1 MHMPRLVLLG
11 LDAGDKDYI
20 QSRAS
25 ALPCLQ
31 KHLRSGRLFTLDA
44 PKALSG
50 SVWPTFYN
58 GTDPGVHGIY
68 QHLVWDARRMGVRRI
83 GADWCYYRPFWQEI
97 EEAGH
102 HVIVL
107 DVPYSFPV
115 ALKQGIEI
123 TDWGTHGQTFPVAS
137 NRNGVQT
144 LLNRIGKSPIG
155 RETPIQKTS
164 KELHTIHQQLI
175 KSAEVKGQLI
185 MELAGMP
192 DWDVLLAVFAE
203 THRGGHIFFSDDDE
217 KPFDRVTPLLEIYQA
232 VDRAL
237 ARIIDQVDDETTVVI
252 FSAHGMMRDYAQ
264 GHLVRPLMKKI
275 NEVFLETHSHIP
287 PKRPWKANS
296 LIPYL
301 RKVVPPRLQ
310 YAIGASSPDVVRQ
323 WVVEKEMIGGLDWSV
338 TPAFALR
345 TDIRTEIRLNLAGR
359 ESQGMLKPH
368 SELHDAYV
376 NFMKNVFL
384 ELRDRETDARLVDEV
399 VDTHHIFPGAR
410 NALLPDFVITW
421 HPRPF
426 VKRAYSPLVG
436 DLTSAQ
442 LPGARGGD
450 HTDYGF
456 AIVPHSMADLH
467 PLQHITD
474 LAGWSKRFVNGAR

>member
-1 MHMPRLVLLG
+1 MKRLLLLG
-11 LDAGDKDYI
+11 LDAGDINYI

-31 KHLRSGRLFTLDA
+31 HRLHSGKLVTLEA

-58 GTDPGVHGIY
+58 GADPGVHGIY
-68 QHLVWDARRMGVRRI
+68 QHLVWDAQRMGIRRI
-83 GADWCYYRPFWQEI
+83 GAEWCYYRPFWQEI

-123 TDWGTHGQTFPVAS
+123 TDWGTHGQTFPVSS
-137 NRNGVQT
+137 NRNDVQA

-155 RETPIQKTS
+155 RETPIHKTP

-185 MELAGMP
+185 RELAGMP
-192 DWDVLLAVFAE
+192 DWDMLLAVFAE
-203 THRGGHIFFSDDDE
+203 THRGGHIFFSDEDE

-264 GHLVRPLMKKI
+264 GHIVRPLMKKI
-275 NEVFLETHSHIP
+275 NEVFLETHCHIS
-287 PKRPWKANS
+287 PKHPWKANS

-301 RKVVPPRLQ
+301 RKAVPPRLQ

-323 WVVEKEMIGGLDWSV
+323 WVVEKEMIGGLDWSC

-345 TDIRTEIRLNLAGR
+345 TDIRTEIRLNLLGR
-359 ESQGMLKPH
+359 ESQGMLEPN
-368 SELHDAYV
+368 SPLHHQYV
-376 NFMKNVFL
+376 DFLTKVFL

-410 NALLPDFVITW
+410 NAMLPDLVITW
-421 HPRPF
+421 QPLPPMTH
-426 VKRAYSPLVG
+426 VASPLVG
-436 DLTSAQ
+436 DLICDQ
-442 LPGARGGD
+442 LLGARGGD

-456 AIVPHSMADLH
+456 AIIPDSLAHLH
-467 PLQHITD
+467 PLHQLKD
-474 LAGWSKRFVNGAR
+474 LAGWSKRFVNGVH